1 MLQSLLTVAAVELS
15 SNRAR
20 KDRAARHAAFDARFN
35 EPLFDKEKLKAD
47 SDAFFAR
54 ARARSAND

>member
-1 MLQSLLTVAAVELS
+1 MLESLLTVAAVELS
-15 SNRAR
+15 THRAR

-35 EPLFDKEKLKAD
+35 EPLLDMDKFRAD